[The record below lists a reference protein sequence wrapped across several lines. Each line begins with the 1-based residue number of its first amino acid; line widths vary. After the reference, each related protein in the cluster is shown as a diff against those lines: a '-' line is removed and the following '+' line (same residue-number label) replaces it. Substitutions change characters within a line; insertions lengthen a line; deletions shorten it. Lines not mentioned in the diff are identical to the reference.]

1 MENLTKHR
9 RPTMISTNRSWRK
22 DSKKRYTFCSAVV
35 LENICAV
42 GGGLDLLLLHPMMQH
57 AAFAKAVT
65 RWGKLCK
72 FCTGSGLLLLLLLSE
87 WTTRNLLLRGKVK
100 RRRRRRRGENSHWI
114 CELIN
119 LNTKNAVETFA
130 FPFPLRTVHV
140 HCCSTVAY
148 YFPSNYVLKAM

>member
-65 RWGKLCK
+65 R
-72 FCTGSGLLLLLLLSE
+72 
-87 WTTRNLLLRGKVK
+87 
-100 RRRRRRRGENSHWI
+100 
-114 CELIN
+114 
-119 LNTKNAVETFA
+119 
-130 FPFPLRTVHV
+130 
-140 HCCSTVAY
+140 
-148 YFPSNYVLKAM
+148 